1 MKQIAL
7 PLYAPDDCS
16 FSDIVSHPGIANPI
30 QMLLATFLSELNE
43 AVPAFLHGP
52 SGSGKTLILKA
63 LQGFLTS
70 ENVKLRSKCI
80 FLPVTNNGHG
90 SPTLESVV
98 GMNHEQLGQYGAVL
112 IDDVDKVSGID
123 SKHLWNLWNKLLT
136 TGAHLVCSSSVGP
149 DRIFSDDPHLRS
161 RMISG
166 LSVEL
171 LPPDDAARILI
182 LDRMATKRG
191 IRMTHD
197 VISYLLSR
205 KSRNLKSLEEILK
218 ILDRVSM
225 EERRRVTL
233 RLVKQIEAE
242 GII

>member
-7 PLYAPDDCS
+7 PLYDPDDCS

-30 QMLLATFLSELNE
+30 QMLRATFLSDLSE
-43 AVPAFLHGP
+43 AVPVFLHGP
-52 SGSGKTLILKA
+52 LGSGKTLILKA
-63 LQGFLTS
+63 LQEFLLS
-70 ENVKLRSKCI
+70 ENMKHRPKCI
-80 FLPVTNNGHG
+80 FVPVTNNAHAG
-90 SPTLESVV
+90 PTLESVV
-98 GMNHEQLGQYGAVL
+98 GMNHEELAQYRAVL

-149 DRIFSDDPHLRS
+149 DQIFSDDPHLRS
-161 RMISG
+161 RMMSG

-182 LDRMATKRG
+182 LDRMAIRRG
-191 IRMTHD
+191 IRLTPD
-197 VISYLLSR
+197 VINYLLSR
-205 KSRNLKSLEEILK
+205 KSRNLKRLEEILT

-225 EERRRVTL
+225 EGHRRVTL
-233 RLVKQIEAE
+233 WLVKQIEAE
-242 GII
+242 GTI

>member
-1 MKQIAL
+1 
-7 PLYAPDDCS
+7 
-16 FSDIVSHPGIANPI
+16 
-30 QMLLATFLSELNE
+30 
-43 AVPAFLHGP
+43 
-52 SGSGKTLILKA
+52 
-63 LQGFLTS
+63 
-70 ENVKLRSKCI
+70 
-80 FLPVTNNGHG
+80 
-90 SPTLESVV
+90 
-98 GMNHEQLGQYGAVL
+98 MNHEQLTQYGAVL

-123 SKHLWNLWNKLLT
+123 SKHLWNIWNKLLT

-205 KSRNLKSLEEILK
+205 KSRNLKRLEEILK

>member
-7 PLYAPDDCS
+7 ALYDPDECS
-16 FSDIVSHPGIANPI
+16 FSDIVSHSGIANSI
-30 QMLLATFLSELNE
+30 QMLLATFLSEPNE
-43 AVPAFLHGP
+43 AVPAFLYGP

-70 ENVKLRSKCI
+70 QNMKHLGKCI
-80 FLPVTNNGHG
+80 FLPVTNNSHD
-90 SPTLESVV
+90 SPNLESIVD
-98 GMNHEQLGQYGAVL
+98 MNHEQLVKYGAVL
-112 IDDVDKVSGID
+112 IDDVDKLSGID
-123 SKHLWNLWNKLLT
+123 AKHLWNLWNKLLT

-191 IRMTHD
+191 IRLTHD

-205 KSRNLKSLEEILK
+205 KSRNLKRLEEILK
-218 ILDRVSM
+218 ILDMVSM

-233 RLVKQIEAE
+233 RLVKQIEGE